1 MVSLSTRH
9 TTGRVTAVT
18 LGVAE
23 ALSALA
29 LQGPFW
35 GRVGLHRHSKP
46 AELGDGA
53 DLIHLGTTSYRH
65 YKVPRRWA
73 VLLRVSVTVPR
84 AKLHDPFGT
93 DAKGSQLLS
102 DDVLRHA
109 SAQVRDEK
117 SGAAVLWE

>member
-18 LGVAE
+18 LVVAE
-23 ALSALA
+23 ALAALA
-29 LQGPFW
+29 LRRPFR

-53 DLIHLGTTSYRH
+53 NLRHLGTASYRH
-65 YKVPRRWA
+65 YKVRRHWA
-73 VLLRVSVTVPR
+73 VLFRVPVTAPR
-84 AKLHDPFGT
+84 AKLHYPLGT
-93 DAKGSQLLS
+93 DAKGPQLLS

-109 SAQVRDEK
+109 MTQVLDEK
-117 SGAAVLWE
+117 SGAAVIWE